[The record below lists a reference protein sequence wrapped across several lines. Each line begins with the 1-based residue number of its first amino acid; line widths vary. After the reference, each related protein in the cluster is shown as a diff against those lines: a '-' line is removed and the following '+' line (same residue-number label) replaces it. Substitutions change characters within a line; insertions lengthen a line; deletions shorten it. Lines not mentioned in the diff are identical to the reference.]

1 MELEIITPESTLF
14 SGEIELVRLPGIGG
28 SFEILKNHAPL
39 ISTLAEGKI
48 KVKNISGVVSW
59 FDISGGVVEVL
70 NNNVRVLVE
79 A

>member
-14 SGEIELVRLPGIGG
+14 SGEIELVRLPGTRG

-39 ISTLAEGKI
+39 ISTLTQGKI
-48 KVKNISGVVSW
+48 KVKDITGLVSW

-70 NNNVRVLVE
+70 NNKVRVLVE

>member
-14 SGEIELVRLPGIGG
+14 SGEIELVRLPGTRG
-28 SFEILKNHAPL
+28 SFEVLKNHAPL
-39 ISTLAEGKI
+39 ISTLTQGKI
-48 KVKNISGVVSW
+48 KVKDITGLVSW

-70 NNNVRVLVE
+70 NNKVRVLVE